1 MPLTSRIRLPTT
13 GPIQPS
19 TSSQVR
25 VSTPPSFELTGPST
39 FTFGF
44 NRCLLL
50 QHTGLSRTA
59 RIPPP
64 PATQKGDDFSDT
76 ASMFQHMSLTAETSI
91 RAGMLRL
98 TFGFDDIVSLLLG
111 KGTSINIDPML
122 TSNESIS
129 IGPRHSAPI
138 HPQPIPVSTTSSTP
152 ASAPV
157 NTGQEWVMSAVRTLR
172 IVMDGDAAVGH
183 AGTTGEND
191 IRAGARLIRAATG
204 SLTARCY
211 RLDTLALLAGTADS
225 GTIAGFKVSRI
236 FNVPTAAAIAS
247 GLDEK
252 GTDETTV
259 VLLRGGRTREH
270 ALFAL
275 TLGLSQLLVTF
286 KMEPCT

>member
-1 MPLTSRIRLPTT
+1 
-13 GPIQPS
+13 
-19 TSSQVR
+19 
-25 VSTPPSFELTGPST
+25 
-39 FTFGF
+39 
-44 NRCLLL
+44 
-50 QHTGLSRTA
+50 
-59 RIPPP
+59 
-64 PATQKGDDFSDT
+64 
-76 ASMFQHMSLTAETSI
+76 MFQHMSLTAETSI

-211 RLDTLALLAGTADS
+211 RLDTLALLGHRQRYMANHTAGTADS

>member
-204 SLTARCY
+204 SLTART
-211 RLDTLALLAGTADS
+211 RTRTPSSLFFPTPRFTPTGTVDAGTM
-225 GTIAGFKVSRI
+225 AGFEVIRI
-236 FNVPTAAAIAS
+236 INVPPVAAIAS

-252 GTDETTV
+252 GKNETP
-259 VLLRGGRTREH
+259 VLILWVE
-270 ALFAL
+270 A
-275 TLGLSQLLVTF
+275 
-286 KMEPCT
+286 